1 METDLHVVE
10 LGEGDPI
17 VFVHGSFGWGE
28 DTFPDQRELGDDYRV
43 VLVDRRGYGD
53 SPPAKR
59 FDFDSLTEDICALL
73 GDGVH
78 LVGHSYGGLLCL
90 LAAARRPE
98 AVWSLAAI
106 EPPAASIARGHPVV
120 ESIIE
125 RAAWL
130 AQADPT
136 APALPG
142 LYGRC
147 GL

>member
-17 VFVHGSFGWGE
+17 VFVHGSFGWGD

-78 LVGHSYGGLLCL
+78 TLSATLTAGFSAYS
-90 LAAARRPE
+90 RQ
-98 AVWSLAAI
+98 
-106 EPPAASIARGHPVV
+106 PAGQR
-120 ESIIE
+120 
-125 RAAWL
+125 
-130 AQADPT
+130 
-136 APALPG
+136 
-142 LYGRC
+142 RC
-147 GL
+147 GP